1 MRVDI
6 FKLQASEDRSVFAV
20 SSSSVYQLRL
30 AWTLL
35 SLFCSSESK
44 AVNSLLTVPND
55 DSGMLSWLGVVGPKR
70 TWDLKLSPGL
80 MSFMTTHF
88 FQF

>member
-1 MRVDI
+1 MAWKKQETDDRLRKTKVDATLGPASWCEEKLKEMILAGTDI
-6 FKLQASEDRSVFAV
+6 FR
-20 SSSSVYQLRL
+20 
-30 AWTLL
+30 
-35 SLFCSSESK
+35 
-44 AVNSLLTVPND
+44 
-55 DSGMLSWLGVVGPKR
+55 PKR